1 MVNSESIKLKRRSAW
16 TRQLI
21 SFFNHCL
28 WGVRRETNLAMRES
42 TTSSF
47 NVLVLIC
54 YKLFPMYYY
63 MLGPLASMG
72 LLVVKMMLLLLRAHF
87 LPSPS
92 RSSLLFSPYVTI
104 MTLQCALTMTIDMKV
119 NLLCISSKRSNSQS
133 FENWVV
139 LFNHICLVLACS
151 IVHFIGSIV
160 MNLSRNLGLQK
171 GFVEKKSEGVD
182 DDYFASW
189 TQWENFFCCW
199 IWIHHPWL
207 GPALCVCVL
216 LAPYNGH

>member
-1 MVNSESIKLKRRSAW
+1 
-16 TRQLI
+16 
-21 SFFNHCL
+21 
-28 WGVRRETNLAMRES
+28 
-42 TTSSF
+42 
-47 NVLVLIC
+47 
-54 YKLFPMYYY
+54 

-133 FENWVV
+133 CENWVV

-171 GFVEKKSEGVD
+171 GFVKKKVRRG
-182 DDYFASW
+182 W
-189 TQWENFFCCW
+189 WWLFCIMDTMGKLFLLLNMNPSSMVRTGIVCM
-199 IWIHHPWL
+199 
-207 GPALCVCVL
+207 CVACSI
-216 LAPYNGH
+216 